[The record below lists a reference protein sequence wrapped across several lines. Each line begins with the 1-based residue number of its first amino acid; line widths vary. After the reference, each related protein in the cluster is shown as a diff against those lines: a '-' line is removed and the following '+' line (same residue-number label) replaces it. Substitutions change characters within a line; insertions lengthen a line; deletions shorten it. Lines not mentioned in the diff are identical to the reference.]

1 MEPSH
6 IGFHVCSFMGY
17 LLEVSDVHVCYLY
30 SPIPLFVCL
39 SLPVF
44 ILLLLILLHLETP
57 MILES
62 LVPLFDLGVER
73 DLPKPFCLFHPIS
86 HGDTFRDKHMF
97 QFLHIK
103 GNY

>member
-1 MEPSH
+1 
-6 IGFHVCSFMGY
+6 
-17 LLEVSDVHVCYLY
+17 
-30 SPIPLFVCL
+30 
-39 SLPVF
+39 
-44 ILLLLILLHLETP
+44 